1 MPEFSEVPV
10 SPNAHIGRDLR
21 KPSLLAVEVPLK
33 VTEKTKACRD
43 QDLTITHRK
52 FSDLRRTSSPTDKMF
67 ASVMSPRALIMRNMH
82 AAVMLERSLQGPDG
96 GDTLAS
102 CAL

>member
-1 MPEFSEVPV
+1 MPEFSAVPV
-10 SPNAHIGRDLR
+10 NSSAQIGKDLR
-21 KPSLLAVEVPLK
+21 KPSLLAAEVPLK
-33 VTEKTKACRD
+33 VTDKTKAYRD
-43 QDLTITHRK
+43 QDLTIPHRK
-52 FSDLRRTSSPTDKMF
+52 FNDLRRTSSPTDKMF
-67 ASVMSPRALIMRNMH
+67 ASVMSPRAMIMRNMH